1 MARNQTRLKMW
12 LKKKNKKTELSES
25 KIEEQFRHLETPI
38 LDMPF
43 ATPDVNKS
51 ASMKKVRDTYSV
63 GYIDGDTVVKLTC
76 GDLTLA
82 LTMSPSE
89 VRRMIRLLK
98 ATLDDTDDENTQH
111 NVTSNSDQPK

>member
-1 MARNQTRLKMW
+1 MW
-12 LKKKNKKTELSES
+12 LKKKSKKTELSES
-25 KIEEQFRHLETPI
+25 KIEEQFRRLETPV
-38 LDMPF
+38 LDMPIF
-43 ATPDVNKS
+43 PDVNKN

-89 VRRMIRLLK
+89 VRRLIRLLE
-98 ATLDDTDDENTQH
+98 ATMDDNDDEKSKH
-111 NVTSNSDQPK
+111 NVTSDTNQSK